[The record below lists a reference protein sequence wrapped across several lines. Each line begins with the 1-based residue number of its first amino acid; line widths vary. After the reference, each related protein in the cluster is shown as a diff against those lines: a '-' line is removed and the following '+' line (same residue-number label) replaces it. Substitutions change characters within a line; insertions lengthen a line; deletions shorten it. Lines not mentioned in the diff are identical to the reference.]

1 MSIRKLNIIW
11 CSLVVIIV
19 AVGTIYHIT
28 WEKKQTVMD
37 DPLHW
42 FKSEQEAIN
51 YAKETNRP
59 EI

>member
-1 MSIRKLNIIW
+1 
-11 CSLVVIIV
+11 VVIIV